1 MTNNNTPTEP
11 GWYYRDE
18 TSTEDQMVYV
28 AGVSDGK
35 AFYIQVNRDGLLSD
49 SAESPKWLGPVP
61 MPGEFV
67 LIPKQPEP
75 DGHMRSF
82 AFQVVRDAEGNYVA
96 QDLPPMEPIYD
107 PEKRYSFTW
116 DRETGEMTPRDTDDP
131 EATP

>member
-67 LIPKQPEP
+67 SCEVCGAVSSSEELWERTGPGNNDFESVLVWKCRN
-75 DGHMRSF
+75 GHETRS
-82 AFQVVRDAEGNYVA
+82 
-96 QDLPPMEPIYD
+96 
-107 PEKRYSFTW
+107 
-116 DRETGEMTPRDTDDP
+116 